1 MNTIELEFKDHFAI
15 VKLNRPK
22 ANAIN
27 KSLIGELRETFIKLA
42 ESETVKGV
50 ILTGQGTIFSAGL
63 DIVELYDYT
72 EAEMD
77 HFWGC
82 FGRLICDMLEFPKP
96 LIAAINGHAP
106 AGGCVLA
113 LSCDHRVM
121 AYGNGRTGL
130 NEVAIGV
137 VLPTPV
143 LELARFTVGNR
154 KAAHMIYDAALMNAE
169 ESKEYGLVDEA
180 CTDDELM
187 LFAETKLRKWMDM
200 PAEPWQNAKKCIN
213 QPLATRLRGLSTE
226 EAFGNTISA
235 WWDTEN
241 RVAVGKLV
249 AKLTGK

>member
-1 MNTIELEFKDHFAI
+1 MSTIDIEFKNNFAI

-27 KSLIGELRETFIKLA
+27 KSLIGDLRETFVKLT

-50 ILTGQGTIFSAGL
+50 ILTGQGSIFSAGL
-63 DIVELYDYT
+63 DVVELYDYN
-72 EAEMD
+72 EDEMN

-96 LIAAINGHAP
+96 LVAAVNGHAP

-113 LSCDHRVM
+113 LCSDHRVM
-121 AYGNGRTGL
+121 AYGKGLIGL

-143 LELARFTVGNR
+143 LELARFAVGNK
-154 KAAHMIYDAALMNAE
+154 KAAQMIYDGTLMNAE
-169 ESKEYGLVDEA
+169 DAKEFGLIDEA
-180 CTDDELM
+180 CTDKELM
-187 LFAETKLRKWMDM
+187 LFAETKLTKWMDM
-200 PAEPWQNAKKCIN
+200 PSEPWKNAKKNTN
-213 QPLATRLRGLSTE
+213 QPLASMLRGLSTE
-226 EAFGNTISA
+226 EAFGDSIKA

-241 RVAVGKLV
+241 RAAVGKLV
-249 AKLTGK
+249 AKLSGK